1 MSCIQTIHHM
11 NSQSESTHFN
21 FSILFYRYRLCM
33 QALLVLSA
41 NFPAWAACIS
51 HKPTT
56 TICTNGHIKI
66 LTWLHHHS
74 RHPTVLQMGGSCLTH
89 MGNPFLR
96 CIRLGHT
103 IGLFRLATSC
113 RCWIPQSPWWHIGH
127 ILQLPICQVFKHFEA
142 QLIWIKFYPYISY
155 SSMALT
161 LSICLPRHVW
171 GGVMIITDPCAGEV
185 SAVIQMI
192 HLPQGISLGCLP
204 LGANRWSKINDAIGA
219 I

>member
-21 FSILFYRYRLCM
+21 FSFILFYRYRLCM

-56 TICTNGHIKI
+56 TICRNGHIKI

-127 ILQLPICQVFKHFEA
+127 ILQLPICQVFKHF
-142 QLIWIKFYPYISY
+142 
-155 SSMALT
+155 
-161 LSICLPRHVW
+161 W
-171 GGVMIITDPCAGEV
+171 GAAYMDKILHPCAGEV
-185 SAVIQMI
+185 SAVIQMFY
-192 HLPQGISLGCLP
+192 LPQGISLGCLP